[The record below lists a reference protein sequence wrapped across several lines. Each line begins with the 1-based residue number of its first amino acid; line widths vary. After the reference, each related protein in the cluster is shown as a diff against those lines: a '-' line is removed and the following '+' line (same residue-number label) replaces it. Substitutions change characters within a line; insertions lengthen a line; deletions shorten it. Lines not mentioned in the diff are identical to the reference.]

1 MVPAASFL
9 VHAGSFELAA
19 GLSLR
24 GHCDTLAAAKKL
36 EQAAA
41 EVIGYGLPCVWV
53 DCQRL
58 LSLGSLGQRAFY
70 NAHQRAQQA
79 DTSIYWCGLTP
90 EVQEQLSETG
100 LHLLLRLLP
109 ASGYRGP
116 AVLLQDVVPAVQHT
130 RLFAA

>member
-1 MVPAASFL
+1 MVPAATFL
-9 VHAGSFELAA
+9 VHAGIFEMAA

-36 EQAAA
+36 EQAAN

-58 LSLGSLGQRAFY
+58 LSLSGHGQRALY

-79 DTSIYWCGLTP
+79 DTSIYWCGLTA
-90 EVQEQLSETG
+90 EMQEHLSETG

-116 AVLLQDVVPAVQHT
+116 AGLLQDTVPTVQHT
-130 RLFAA
+130 RSFAA